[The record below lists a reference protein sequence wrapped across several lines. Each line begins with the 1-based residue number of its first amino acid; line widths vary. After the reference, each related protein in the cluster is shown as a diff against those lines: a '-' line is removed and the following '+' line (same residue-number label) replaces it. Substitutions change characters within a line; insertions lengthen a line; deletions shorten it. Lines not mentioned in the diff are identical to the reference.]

1 MDEVAWPGNR
11 ECEASKDL
19 PWVRSNTKSSGYY
32 LSAGT
37 LEPPGAVR
45 ARLAST
51 SIDLFHP
58 HSLVEAGWTQL
69 LAIISERLVFRSY
82 QPYLG
87 RKS

>member
-19 PWVRSNTKSSGYY
+19 PWVRLNTKSSGYC
-32 LSAGT
+32 LNAGT
-37 LEPPGAVR
+37 LEPPGAAR

-58 HSLVEAGWTQL
+58 HSLAEADWTQW
-69 LAIISERLVFRSY
+69 LATIGEQLVFRSY
-82 QPYLG
+82 QPCLG